1 MLNYMRS
8 EAYQLRRNR
17 SFLACLIVM
26 TAGILAII
34 GIMKYIDSLA
44 AYRLSLHI
52 SALYTS
58 ISFMHTFVIVVAGS
72 LENNEYQRHHT
83 MKNSVAF
90 GFSRTNIYLGKFFSQ
105 LLACTLI
112 YIAMPLLFIGVGCL
126 LLKTP
131 PKEEFIELFRALA
144 GGYPLCVCEFSICFC
159 FFTNLGANW
168 AGVLSAMFVSWGLP
182 YIFNIVGYKFPIFT
196 VLHKWSPANMVEFQ
210 LDSHGVRYA
219 FWDTA
224 SGMAHCYLSGIIGT
238 LLFVAIGVYW
248 LNKREI
254 R

>member
-1 MLNYMRS
+1 MRS
-8 EAYQLRRNR
+8 ESYQIRRNR
-17 SFLACLIVM
+17 SFFVCLIVM

-34 GIMKYIDSLA
+34 GIMKYLDSLA
-44 AYRLSLHI
+44 ADTLSLPLN
-52 SALYTS
+52 ALYTS
-58 ISFMHTFVIVVAGS
+58 MSLIHGFVIIVAGS

-83 MKNSVAF
+83 VKNSVAF
-90 GFSRTNIYLGKFFSQ
+90 GIPRAKIYLGKFFSQ
-105 LLACTLI
+105 LLACTLV
-112 YIAMPLLFIGVGCL
+112 YIAVPLLFIGIGCL

-131 PKEEFIELFRALA
+131 PKEDFIYLFRALA

-168 AGVLSAMFVSWGLP
+168 AGVLSAAFVSWGLP
-182 YIFNIVGYKFPIFT
+182 QIFYILGYKFPVFT

-210 LDSHGVRYA
+210 LDSHGMRYA

-224 SGMAHCYLSGIIGT
+224 SGMSHCYLSGIVGT
-238 LLFVAIGVYW
+238 LLFIAIGLYW